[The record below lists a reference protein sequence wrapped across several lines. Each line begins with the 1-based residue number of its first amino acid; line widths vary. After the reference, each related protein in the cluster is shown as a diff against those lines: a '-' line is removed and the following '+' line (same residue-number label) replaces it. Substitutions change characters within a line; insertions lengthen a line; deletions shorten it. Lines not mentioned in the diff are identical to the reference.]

1 MNRALKQTSIRLAL
15 LLRGAS
21 CDEAIST
28 DRAVNGG
35 CNIPQSAIHLK
46 LDHMASDVQAL
57 EAMRYG
63 GRDWD

>member
-46 LDHMASDVQAL
+46 LDHVASDV
-57 EAMRYG
+57 
-63 GRDWD
+63 

>member
-28 DRAVNGG
+28 DRAVSGG
-35 CNIPQSAIHLK
+35 ATRSESAVNL
-46 LDHMASDVQAL
+46 ASVRCHRIGWD
-57 EAMRYG
+57 YG
-63 GRDWD
+63 L